1 MSIVF
6 ACGLLFLGCGSSPEP
21 NAAPSAAHSEMDP
34 ALLTTANQIAV
45 SRRGDWD
52 RLSLTEQET
61 FLKLNGNNIAKA
73 KRYYEKLAESAP

>member
-1 MSIVF
+1 
-6 ACGLLFLGCGSSPEP
+6 
-21 NAAPSAAHSEMDP
+21 MDP

-73 KRYYEKLAESAP
+73 KRHYEKLAESAP